1 MVIGQSTILKSEK
14 LLSYATL
21 QQSLG
26 LESVRDVEDLIIE
39 GISSGIVTGKLDQK
53 NSCFEVHT
61 DVDKRLYSH
70 FFIFDS
76 VFCLRR
82 VFVDL
87 TF

>member
-53 NSCFEVHT
+53 NSCFEVRMLINGSIVT
-61 DVDKRLYSH
+61 FSFLTQS
-70 FFIFDS
+70 S
-76 VFCLRR
+76 VWQEFSLI
-82 VFVDL
+82 
-87 TF
+87 